1 MAEGEVMEVRAVLA
15 LLEPVFR
22 EMLRADEL
30 RSTRFHLAPI
40 DDPCGHAL
48 QPDDL
53 VETNSAVVWWRIVGE
68 RGASGGL
75 RLDDGPEMTA
85 RCVQSDLQDFIAE
98 SRFGWGELRG
108 PHGLP

>member
-1 MAEGEVMEVRAVLA
+1 MEVRAVLA

-40 DDPCGHAL
+40 KDPWGHAL

-53 VETNSAVVWWRIVGE
+53 VETNSAVVCWRIVGE
-68 RGASGGL
+68 RGGSSGL

-85 RCVQSDLQDFIAE
+85 RSVQSDLQDFIAE
-98 SRFGWGELRG
+98 SRFGWGEFRG
-108 PHGLP
+108 PRGLP

>member
-1 MAEGEVMEVRAVLA
+1 VAEREVMEVRAVLA

-40 DDPCGHAL
+40 DDPWGHAL

-53 VETNSAVVWWRIVGE
+53 VETNSAVVWWRIAGE

-85 RCVQSDLQDFIAE
+85 RSVQSDLQDFIAE
-98 SRFGWGELRG
+98 SRFGWGEFRG
-108 PHGLP
+108 PRDLP